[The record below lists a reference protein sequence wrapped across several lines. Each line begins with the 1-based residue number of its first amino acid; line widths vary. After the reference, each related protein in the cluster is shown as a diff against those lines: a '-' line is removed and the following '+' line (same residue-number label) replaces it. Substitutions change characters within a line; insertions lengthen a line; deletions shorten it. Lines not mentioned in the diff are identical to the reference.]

1 MGTPTTTQAGSRTR
15 RLVAAVAV
23 LVALAGCGAA
33 GGPRYDIP
41 HDAASGGQTLRQAQ
55 AAVSSIPGLTIDV
68 AGGEPPNI
76 KGNTGYDVRVT
87 VAPGYRIV
95 DGPALV
101 TFLVESAWSVRTGYL
116 PNTYIT
122 VSVDTGDGPEFD
134 VDAAAAEGGWVERG
148 EPVPGQTS
156 FSLVNVRTDD
166 GSPARERLGDWPGD
180 VPAFPRGVTARR

>member
-1 MGTPTTTQAGSRTR
+1 MGTATTTHAGSRTR
-15 RLVAAVAV
+15 RHVAAVAV
-23 LVALAGCGAA
+23 LLALAGCGAPH
-33 GGPRYDIP
+33 GPRHDIP

-55 AAVSSIPGLTIDV
+55 AAIASIPGLSIDV
-68 AGGEPPNI
+68 DGGGPPNI

-101 TFLVESAWSVRTGYL
+101 TFLMESVWSVRTGYL
-116 PNTYIT
+116 PNTQIT

-134 VDAAAAEGGWVERG
+134 VDAAATEAGWVEHG

-180 VPAFPRGVTARR
+180 VPDVPRGVTAQR

>member
-1 MGTPTTTQAGSRTR
+1 MGTPTTTRRGSRAR
-15 RLVAAVAV
+15 GIRAALVV
-23 LVALAGCGAA
+23 LVALAGCGAP
-33 GGPRYDIP
+33 GGPRHDIP
-41 HDAASGGQTLRQAQ
+41 HDAESGGQTLRQAQ
-55 AAVSSIPGLTIDV
+55 AAVSSIPGLTIDL

-116 PNTYIT
+116 PNTQIT
-122 VSVDTGDGPEFD
+122 VSVDTGDGPEFE
-134 VDAAAAEGGWVERG
+134 VDAAAAEAGWVERG
-148 EPVPGQTS
+148 EPVPGQTT

-166 GSPARERLGDWPGD
+166 GSPGRERLGDWPGD
-180 VPAFPRGVTARR
+180 VPDVPRDVTVRR